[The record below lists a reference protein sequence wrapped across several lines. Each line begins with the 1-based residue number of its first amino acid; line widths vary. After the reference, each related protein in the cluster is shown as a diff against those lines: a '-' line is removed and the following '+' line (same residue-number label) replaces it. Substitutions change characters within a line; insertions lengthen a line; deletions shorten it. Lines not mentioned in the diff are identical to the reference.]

1 MLQYLNVPRS
11 IGTLAAVQY
20 DTFCL
25 VTACCHSSFVFFSLP
40 TATKIRHFWTQVLG
54 NFQYVLHVIWQTIYL
69 FYTICLPQLWDT
81 SSDEMSLC
89 FISKSHQNDACK
101 MISSSVQVTC
111 HNVSLCVELTG
122 TKAGR
127 VYVLWHTGLK

>member
-1 MLQYLNVPRS
+1 M
-11 IGTLAAVQY
+11 
-20 DTFCL
+20 
-25 VTACCHSSFVFFSLP
+25 HSDCVLPFILYFFSLP

-111 HNVSLCVELTG
+111 HNVSLCVELTEQKQG
-122 TKAGR
+122 EYISFMAHWTKVSARFLGEIFP
-127 VYVLWHTGLK
+127 VNSA